1 MHEKVLLSITY
12 LFRERVEFERK
23 SADDDVLN
31 LRFKHYQNRLI
42 DTLNRILD
50 ERRRIKLE
58 QIREEARLLAN
69 ASSNSPGLAMMPK
82 GPASPLKGVN

>member
-12 LFRERVEFERK
+12 HFRERNEFERK
-23 SADDDVLN
+23 GVDEDVLN

-58 QIREEARLLAN
+58 QMREETRLQAN
-69 ASSNSPGLAMMPK
+69 ASSNSPALAMMPK
-82 GPASPLKGVN
+82 GPASPMKGVN